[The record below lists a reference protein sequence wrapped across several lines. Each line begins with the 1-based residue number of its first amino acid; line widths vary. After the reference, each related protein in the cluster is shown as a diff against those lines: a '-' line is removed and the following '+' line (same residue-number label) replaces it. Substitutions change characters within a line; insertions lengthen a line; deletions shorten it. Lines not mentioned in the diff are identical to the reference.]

1 MKTENFGYKKLYI
14 HGQLVDAESKKRGT
28 VVCPATGETIAE
40 IAIAGVKD
48 TEKVLE
54 SSQKGFKY
62 WSGLTLAERAEWMDK
77 LRTAVLDKEK
87 ELRSAIIHEM
97 GKTYAGCYEEIEAHA
112 NALDW

>member
-54 SSQKGFKY
+54 SSQKGFKAIAKY
-62 WSGLTLAERAEWMDK
+62 SLTFSWQNGTID
-77 LRTAVLDKEK
+77 
-87 ELRSAIIHEM
+87 
-97 GKTYAGCYEEIEAHA
+97 
-112 NALDW
+112 N